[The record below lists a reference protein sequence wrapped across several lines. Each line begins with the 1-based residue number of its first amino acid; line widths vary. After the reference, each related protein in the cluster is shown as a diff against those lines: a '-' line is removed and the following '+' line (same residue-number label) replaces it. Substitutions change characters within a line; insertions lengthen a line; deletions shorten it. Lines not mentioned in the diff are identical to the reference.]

1 VSASPPCPG
10 TPPWQSAKPWTG
22 RAHHVRAAELP
33 CRRCAAL
40 APVTKTC
47 IEVVTPEQAREHY
60 RRQGGFAAA
69 NADFLLG
76 FTDYQG
82 NKREPT
88 SAQRPSTKTPIPVE
102 SRKVRAC
109 RSMTTCDGLPV
120 ALHAAFA
127 APFAPARVV
136 PDRGDLRRAVGAGQ
150 GLRRD
155 HGSAGGPCGAPR
167 GLRRAAGRAGRMLAT
182 RSRPRA
188 AVLPRSWT

>member
-1 VSASPPCPG
+1 MTRSRIG
-10 TPPWQSAKPWTG
+10 
-22 RAHHVRAAELP
+22 
-33 CRRCAAL
+33 
-40 APVTKTC
+40 
-47 IEVVTPEQAREHY
+47 I
-60 RRQGGFAAA
+60 GFARQAA
-69 NADFLLG
+69 SARSTVPVGDSTISPSWSNHSAAARTSSAAHAVADCGRLSG
-76 FTDYQG
+76 WAAPS
-82 NKREPT
+82 PT
-88 SAQRPSTKTPIPVE
+88 GGCPVQPGLFGAQRPSTKTPIPVE

-155 HGSAGGPCGAPR
+155 HGSAGGPCGVPR
-167 GLRRAAGRAGRMLAT
+167 GLRRAAGRAGRMSAT